1 MFSHRTWPP
10 LLAGALTAAALHAAD
25 DRDRAREQARGDYT
39 VRGGP
44 TGRAAPD
51 MKPPL
56 QTGEVK
62 VPQGGVDTSGF
73 DPNAGEGFKG
83 QSTGGGGIIVPR
95 APAQGATQGAPLSG
109 ATAPRGAHDAG
120 PAANARGERGAGRD
134 GADSADGRTGGGNDS
149 VGTSTRGKP

>member
-95 APAQGATQGAPLSG
+95 APAQGAT
-109 ATAPRGAHDAG
+109 APRGAHDAG